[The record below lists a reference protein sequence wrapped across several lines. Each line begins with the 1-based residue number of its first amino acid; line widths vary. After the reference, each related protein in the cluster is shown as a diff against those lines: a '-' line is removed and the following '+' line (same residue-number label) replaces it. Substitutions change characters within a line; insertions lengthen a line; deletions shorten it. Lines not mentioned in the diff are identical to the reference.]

1 MENNRYRLKEDKLIG
16 NKDNRKILAHK
27 NDVVT
32 VISVFEGADGLSCIV
47 SREKDDNRF
56 SVLAKLLTP
65 II

>member
-16 NKDNRKILAHK
+16 KQKVANKGDT
-27 NDVVT
+27 VT
-32 VISVFEGADGLSCIV
+32 VISTNEGNDGIVCIV

-56 SVLAKLLTP
+56 SVLAKHLTP